1 MNISDRRDIAL
12 KYYTV
17 ETVER
22 AAGLQLFNTEL
33 KGRSRQLC
41 AVTQCQVVVRR
52 FDDARKQIGGQGRG
66 SNQGGRQ

>member
-1 MNISDRRDIAL
+1 M
-12 KYYTV
+12 

-22 AAGLQLFNTEL
+22 AAGLQLFSPEL

-41 AVTQCQVVVRR
+41 AVTQCQLVVRR

-66 SNQGGRQ
+66 AEQGRRR